1 MECVGVTMVFAP
13 TLLGVSWHS
22 YSPTPGVSLLRTYD
36 EAEGEVD
43 RKAAVRVSGVFEGRL
58 AAALASIKANLAA
71 AAETSA
77 EPSHSCWPVGLGGW
91 AGRAARRGAAARRDE
106 VASRRGLNVLEAKQP
121 MAYM

>member
-58 AAALASIKANLAA
+58 VAALASIKANLANPLSKLFRNCLKT
-71 AAETSA
+71 EIESLKRISRVF
-77 EPSHSCWPVGLGGW
+77 E
-91 AGRAARRGAAARRDE
+91 RNGAFF
-106 VASRRGLNVLEAKQP
+106 S
-121 MAYM
+121 

>member
-43 RKAAVRVSGVFEGRL
+43 RKAAVRVSGVLEGRL

-77 EPSHSCWPVGLGGW
+77 EPSLKPSPSC
-91 AGRAARRGAAARRDE
+91 
-106 VASRRGLNVLEAKQP
+106 
-121 MAYM
+121 

>member
-43 RKAAVRVSGVFEGRL
+43 RKAAVRVSGVF
-58 AAALASIKANLAA
+58 
-71 AAETSA
+71 
-77 EPSHSCWPVGLGGW
+77 
-91 AGRAARRGAAARRDE
+91 RGAWLLLLLR
-106 VASRRGLNVLEAKQP
+106 SKLI
-121 MAYM
+121 